1 VSKVQWSL
9 HLTQPM
15 SRNLDIVYVAQKIV
29 QQNIHVLQVGANME
43 IGFFGG
49 TILCIIMAS
58 MVFVGLHI
66 NKPFPWEDKDDS

>member
-1 VSKVQWSL
+1 
-9 HLTQPM
+9 
-15 SRNLDIVYVAQKIV
+15 VAQKIV